1 MMMFILTFLHD
12 VREGGLHCVWWDG
25 PLTAEI
31 RSDQSQ
37 KDGDEDISYEDEDED
52 VNDEMHRCQT
62 NMSALRGLHFHQF
75 CT

>member
-1 MMMFILTFLHD
+1 MMTMMMMFILTFLHD

-37 KDGDEDISYEDEDED
+37 KDGDEDTSYENEEENVLDCT
-52 VNDEMHRCQT
+52 HR
-62 NMSALRGLHFHQF
+62 
-75 CT
+75 

>member
-1 MMMFILTFLHD
+1 MMTLMMMMMMFILTFLHD

-37 KDGDEDISYEDEDED
+37 KDGDEDISYEHEDENVED
-52 VNDEMHRCQT
+52 CMHR
-62 NMSALRGLHFHQF
+62 
-75 CT
+75 

>member
-1 MMMFILTFLHD
+1 MMTLMMMMMMMMMFILTFLHD

-37 KDGDEDISYEDEDED
+37 KDEDEDISYEDGDEEEDEN
-52 VNDEMHRCQT
+52 V
-62 NMSALRGLHFHQF
+62 
-75 CT
+75 

>member
-1 MMMFILTFLHD
+1 MTLMMMMFILTFLHD

-37 KDGDEDISYEDEDED
+37 KDEDEDIFYEHGDEN
-52 VNDEMHRCQT
+52 V
-62 NMSALRGLHFHQF
+62 
-75 CT
+75 